1 MAKTNDPKTNDPT
14 KRTRKPKIATAAG
27 VLAKL
32 GEELQR
38 LGATERALLLRLL
51 PVYLEQTA
59 ASSIAQTSE

>member
-1 MAKTNDPKTNDPT
+1 MAKIATNDPTPT
-14 KRTRKPKIATAAG
+14 KRTRKPKAATAAG

-38 LGATERALLLRLL
+38 LGATERTLLLRLL

-59 ASSIAQTSE
+59 AHAALTSE